1 MSDYLLL
8 LFGVLLVV
16 GTGLFV
22 ASEFAI
28 INLDRVDL
36 ESRRSAGEK
45 GLDLSIRAVA
55 TTATQLSSAQ
65 LGITLTVLLTGF
77 VSEPALSRLLYPSL
91 SNLGLSESGTEVFAT
106 VLAMAI
112 ATVASFL
119 LGELVPKNMAL
130 SAPKKVLKGVAPFQL
145 GFTFI
150 FKFLIVFLNNN
161 GNFILRRFGIE
172 PKEELSVARSAEE
185 LTSLVRRSASLGT
198 LESDT
203 AKLIEKTLTLTSLLA
218 SDIMT
223 PRPQMHTLEREQS
236 AKDLI
241 DLARESGHSRF
252 PILGE
257 DSDDIVGVAHVK
269 HAVAIPPQRRA
280 QVPVSAI
287 MVEPVRVPET
297 MPLDRLILTLRGRGL
312 QFGVVVDEYGGTAGI
327 ATLEDAVEE
336 LIGDLSD
343 EHDRTKAH
351 IVQYSD
357 GSASFSGLARPGEL
371 REIGLKIS
379 DDEDYDTIAGFVMSE
394 LGKIPQ
400 DGDVVELPTGQL
412 KVIRMDGRRVDRIK
426 YQPSE
431 EDND

>member
-91 SNLGLSESGTEVFAT
+91 SYLGFSESGTEVFAT

-112 ATVASFL
+112 ATIASFL

-130 SAPKKVLKGVAPFQL
+130 SAPKKVLKAVAPFQL

-269 HAVAIPPQRRA
+269 QAVAIPPQRRA

-357 GSASFSGLARPGEL
+357 GSASFSGLARPGEM

>member
-36 ESRRSAGEK
+36 ESKRSAGEK

-106 VLAMAI
+106 VVAMTI

-269 HAVAIPPQRRA
+269 QAVAIPPQRRA

>member
-8 LFGVLLVV
+8 LFGVLLVI

-36 ESRRSAGEK
+36 ESKRSSGEK

-91 SNLGLSESGTEVFAT
+91 STLGFSASGTEIFAT
-106 VLAMAI
+106 VLAMTI
-112 ATVASFL
+112 ATIASFL

-130 SAPKKVLKGVAPFQL
+130 SEPKKVLKAVAPFQL

-150 FKFLIVFLNNN
+150 FKFLIFFLNNN

-203 AKLIEKTLTLTSLLA
+203 AKLIEKTLTLTTLLA

-236 AKDLI
+236 AQDLVN
-241 DLARESGHSRF
+241 LARESGHSRF

-269 HAVAIPPQRRA
+269 QAVAIPPERRG
-280 QVPVSAI
+280 QVPVTAI

-426 YQPSE
+426 YQPAE

>member
-45 GLDLSIRAVA
+45 GLDLSIRAVS

-106 VLAMAI
+106 VVAMTI

-130 SAPKKVLKGVAPFQL
+130 SAPKKVLKAVAPFQL

-269 HAVAIPPQRRA
+269 QAVAIPPQRRA

>member
-1 MSDYLLL
+1 LSDYLLL
-8 LFGVLLVV
+8 LFGVLLVI

-22 ASEFAI
+22 ANEFAI

-36 ESRRSAGEK
+36 ESKRSSGEK

-91 SNLGLSESGTEVFAT
+91 STLGFSASGTEIFAT
-106 VLAMAI
+106 VLAMTI
-112 ATVASFL
+112 ATIASFL

-130 SAPKKVLKGVAPFQL
+130 SEPKKVLKAVAPFQL

-203 AKLIEKTLTLTSLLA
+203 AKLIEKTLTLTTLLA

-236 AKDLI
+236 AQDLVN
-241 DLARESGHSRF
+241 LARESGHSRF

-269 HAVAIPPQRRA
+269 QAVAIPPERRA
-280 QVPVSAI
+280 QVPVTAI

-426 YQPSE
+426 YQPAE

>member
-22 ASEFAI
+22 AIEFAI

-91 SNLGLSESGTEVFAT
+91 SYLGFSESGTEVFAT

-130 SAPKKVLKGVAPFQL
+130 SAPKKVLKAGAPFQL
-145 GFTFI
+145 GYTFI

-203 AKLIEKTLTLTSLLA
+203 AKLIEKTLTLASLLA
-218 SDIMT
+218 SDIMS

-269 HAVAIPPQRRA
+269 QAVAIPPQRRA

>member
-8 LFGVLLVV
+8 LFGVLLVI

-28 INLDRVDL
+28 INLDRVEL
-36 ESRRSAGEK
+36 ESRRAGGER

-77 VSEPALSRLLYPSL
+77 VAEPALSRILEPSL
-91 SNLGLSESGTEVFAT
+91 SVFNLSDRGISIFAT
-106 VLAMAI
+106 VLAMLI
-112 ATVASFL
+112 ATLASFL
-119 LGELVPKNMAL
+119 FGELVPKNMAL
-130 SAPKKVLKGVAPFQL
+130 SSPKKVLKAVAPFQL
-145 GFTFI
+145 GFTFT
-150 FKFLIVFLNNN
+150 FKFLILFLNNN
-161 GNFILRRFGIE
+161 GNWILRKFGIE
-172 PKEELSVARSAEE
+172 PKEELSLARSAEE
-185 LTSLVRRSASLGT
+185 LTSLVRRSATLGT

-203 AKLIEKTLTLTSLLA
+203 AKLLEKTLSMTSLLA

-223 PRPQMHTLEREQS
+223 PRPQMHTIEREQT
-236 AKDLI
+236 AQDLVT
-241 DLARESGHSRF
+241 LARQTGHSRF

-269 HAVAIPPQRRA
+269 QAVAIPLERRS
-280 QVPVSAI
+280 QVPVTAI

-336 LIGDLSD
+336 LIGELAD

-357 GSASFSGLARPGEL
+357 GSASFSGLARPSEL
-371 REIGLKIS
+371 REIGLKIA

-400 DGDVVELPTGQL
+400 DGDVVELPTGEL

-426 YQPSE
+426 YQPAGDDS
-431 EDND
+431 D

>member
-91 SNLGLSESGTEVFAT
+91 SDLGFSESGTEVFAT

-130 SAPKKVLKGVAPFQL
+130 SAPKKVLKAVAPFQL

-269 HAVAIPPQRRA
+269 QAVAIPPHRRA

>member
-45 GLDLSIRAVA
+45 GLDLSIRAVS

-106 VLAMAI
+106 VVAMTI

-269 HAVAIPPQRRA
+269 QAVAIPPQRRA

>member
-8 LFGVLLVV
+8 LFGVLLVI

-36 ESRRSAGEK
+36 ESKRSSGEK

-91 SNLGLSESGTEVFAT
+91 STLGFSASGTEIFAT
-106 VLAMAI
+106 VLAMTI
-112 ATVASFL
+112 ATIASFL

-130 SAPKKVLKGVAPFQL
+130 SEPKKVLKAVAPFQL

-203 AKLIEKTLTLTSLLA
+203 AKLIEKTLTLTTLLA

-236 AKDLI
+236 AQDLVN
-241 DLARESGHSRF
+241 LARESGHSRF

-269 HAVAIPPQRRA
+269 QAVAIPPQRRA
-280 QVPVSAI
+280 QVPVTAI

-426 YQPSE
+426 YQPVE

>member
-36 ESRRSAGEK
+36 ESRRSAGQK

-77 VSEPALSRLLYPSL
+77 VSEPALSRILYPSL

-106 VLAMAI
+106 VLAMTI

-130 SAPKKVLKGVAPFQL
+130 SSPRKVLKAVAPFQL
-145 GFTFI
+145 GFTFV

-161 GNFILRRFGIE
+161 GNFILRKVGIE

-236 AKDLI
+236 AKDLV
-241 DLARESGHSRF
+241 DLARETGHSRF

-269 HAVAIPPQRRA
+269 QAVAIPPERRA

-297 MPLDRLILTLRGRGL
+297 MPLDRLILTLRGRGF

-336 LIGDLSD
+336 LIGELSD

>member
-8 LFGVLLVV
+8 LFGVLLVI

-28 INLDRVDL
+28 INLDRVEL
-36 ESRRSAGEK
+36 ESRRASGEK

-77 VSEPALSRLLYPSL
+77 VTEPALSRILEPNLTG
-91 SNLGLSESGTEVFAT
+91 LGLSQDGISIFAT
-106 VLAMAI
+106 ILAMLI

-130 SAPKKVLKGVAPFQL
+130 SSPKRVLRAVAPFQL
-145 GFTFI
+145 GFTFV
-150 FKFLIVFLNNN
+150 FKFLILFLNNN
-161 GNFILRRFGIE
+161 GNWILRRFGIE

-185 LTSLVRRSASLGT
+185 LTSLVRRSATLGT

-203 AKLIEKTLTLTSLLA
+203 AKLLEKTLSMTSLLA

-223 PRPQMHTLEREQS
+223 PRPQMHTIEREQS
-236 AKDLI
+236 AQDLVR
-241 DLARESGHSRF
+241 LAKETGNSRF
-252 PILGE
+252 PVLGE
-257 DSDDIVGVAHVK
+257 DSDDIIGVAHLK
-269 HAVAIPPQRRA
+269 QAVAIPLDRRA
-280 QVPVSAI
+280 QVPVTAI

-297 MPLDRLILTLRGRGL
+297 MPLDRLILTLRGKGL

-327 ATLEDAVEE
+327 VTLEDAVEE
-336 LIGDLSD
+336 LIGELAD

-357 GSASFSGLARPGEL
+357 GSASFSGLARPSEL
-371 REIGLKIS
+371 REIGLNIA

-400 DGDVVELPTGQL
+400 DGDVVELPTGEL

-426 YQPSE
+426 YQPGGD
-431 EDND
+431 DND

>member
-106 VLAMAI
+106 VVAMTI

-269 HAVAIPPQRRA
+269 QAVAIPPHRRA

>member
-8 LFGVLLVV
+8 LFGVLLVI

-28 INLDRVDL
+28 INLDRVEL
-36 ESRRSAGEK
+36 ESRRSSGEK

-91 SNLGLSESGTEVFAT
+91 STLGISAAGTEIFAT
-106 VLAMAI
+106 VLAMTI

-130 SAPKKVLKGVAPFQL
+130 SEPKKVLKAVAPFQL

-161 GNFILRRFGIE
+161 GNFILRKVGIE

-236 AKDLI
+236 AQDLVN
-241 DLARESGHSRF
+241 LARESGHSRF

-269 HAVAIPPQRRA
+269 QAVAIPLERRA
-280 QVPVSAI
+280 QVPVTAI

-426 YQPSE
+426 YQPAE

>member
-8 LFGVLLVV
+8 LFGVLLVI

-28 INLDRVDL
+28 INLDRVEL
-36 ESRRSAGEK
+36 ESRRSSGEK

-91 SNLGLSESGTEVFAT
+91 STLGISAAGTEIFAT
-106 VLAMAI
+106 VLAMTI

-119 LGELVPKNMAL
+119 FGELVPKNMAL
-130 SAPKKVLKGVAPFQL
+130 SEPKKVLKAVAPFQL

-161 GNFILRRFGIE
+161 GNFILRKVGIE

-236 AKDLI
+236 AQDLVN
-241 DLARESGHSRF
+241 LARESGHSRF

-269 HAVAIPPQRRA
+269 QAVAIPPERRA
-280 QVPVSAI
+280 QVPVTAI

-426 YQPSE
+426 YQPAE

>member
-8 LFGVLLVV
+8 LFGVLLVI

-36 ESRRSAGEK
+36 ESKRSSGEK

-91 SNLGLSESGTEVFAT
+91 STLGFSASGTEIFAT
-106 VLAMAI
+106 LLAMTI
-112 ATVASFL
+112 ATIASFL

-130 SAPKKVLKGVAPFQL
+130 SEPKKVLKAVAPFQL

-185 LTSLVRRSASLGT
+185 LTSLLRRSASLGT

-203 AKLIEKTLTLTSLLA
+203 AKLIEKTLTLTTLLA

-236 AKDLI
+236 AQDLVN
-241 DLARESGHSRF
+241 LARESGHSRF

-269 HAVAIPPQRRA
+269 QAVAIPPQRRA
-280 QVPVSAI
+280 QVPVTAI

-426 YQPSE
+426 YQPAE

>member
-8 LFGVLLVV
+8 LFGVLLVI

-28 INLDRVDL
+28 INLDRVEL
-36 ESRRSAGEK
+36 ESRRASGEK

-77 VSEPALSRLLYPSL
+77 VTEPALSRILEPNLTG
-91 SNLGLSESGTEVFAT
+91 LGLSPDGISIFAT
-106 VLAMAI
+106 ILAMVI

-130 SAPKKVLKGVAPFQL
+130 SSPKRVLRAVAPFQL
-145 GFTFI
+145 GFTFV
-150 FKFLIVFLNNN
+150 FKFLILFLNNN
-161 GNFILRRFGIE
+161 GNWILRRFGIE

-185 LTSLVRRSASLGT
+185 LTSLVRRSATLGT

-203 AKLIEKTLTLTSLLA
+203 AKLLEKTLSMTSLLA

-223 PRPQMHTLEREQS
+223 PRPQMHTIEREQS
-236 AKDLI
+236 AQDLVS
-241 DLARESGHSRF
+241 LAKETGNSRF
-252 PILGE
+252 PVLGE
-257 DSDDIVGVAHVK
+257 DSDDIIGVAHLK
-269 HAVAIPPQRRA
+269 QAVAIPLDRRA
-280 QVPVSAI
+280 QVPVTAI

-297 MPLDRLILTLRGRGL
+297 MPLDRLILTLRGKGL

-327 ATLEDAVEE
+327 VTLEDAVEE
-336 LIGDLSD
+336 LIGELAD

-357 GSASFSGLARPGEL
+357 GSASFSGLARPSEL
-371 REIGLKIS
+371 REIGLNIA

-400 DGDVVELPTGQL
+400 DGDVVELPTGEL

-426 YQPSE
+426 YQPGGD
-431 EDND
+431 DND

>member
-106 VLAMAI
+106 VVAMTI

-130 SAPKKVLKGVAPFQL
+130 SAPKKVLKAVAPFQL

-269 HAVAIPPQRRA
+269 QAVAIPPQRRA

>member
-8 LFGVLLVV
+8 LFGVLLVI

-36 ESRRSAGEK
+36 ESKRSSGEK

-91 SNLGLSESGTEVFAT
+91 STLGFSASGTEIFAT
-106 VLAMAI
+106 VLAMTI
-112 ATVASFL
+112 ATIASFL

-130 SAPKKVLKGVAPFQL
+130 SEPKKVLKAVAPFQL

-185 LTSLVRRSASLGT
+185 LTSLLRRSASLGT

-203 AKLIEKTLTLTSLLA
+203 AKLIEKTLTLTTLLA

-236 AKDLI
+236 AQDLVN
-241 DLARESGHSRF
+241 LARESGHSRF

-269 HAVAIPPQRRA
+269 QAVAIPPERRA
-280 QVPVSAI
+280 QVPVTAI

-426 YQPSE
+426 YQPVE

>member
-45 GLDLSIRAVA
+45 GLDLSIRAVS

-91 SNLGLSESGTEVFAT
+91 SNLGFSESGTEVFAT

-130 SAPKKVLKGVAPFQL
+130 SAPKKVLKAVAPFQL

-269 HAVAIPPQRRA
+269 QAVAIPPQRRA

>member
-1 MSDYLLL
+1 LSDYLLL

-91 SNLGLSESGTEVFAT
+91 SDLGFSESGTEVFAT

-112 ATVASFL
+112 ATIASFL

-130 SAPKKVLKGVAPFQL
+130 SAPKKVLKAVAPFQL

-269 HAVAIPPQRRA
+269 QAVAIPPQRRA

>member
-91 SNLGLSESGTEVFAT
+91 SYLGFSESGTEVFAT

-112 ATVASFL
+112 ATIASFL

-130 SAPKKVLKGVAPFQL
+130 SAPKKVLKAVAPFQL

-269 HAVAIPPQRRA
+269 QAVAIPPHRRA

>member
-1 MSDYLLL
+1 
-8 LFGVLLVV
+8 
-16 GTGLFV
+16 V

-91 SNLGLSESGTEVFAT
+91 SDLGFSESGTEVFAT
-106 VLAMAI
+106 ILAMAI

-130 SAPKKVLKGVAPFQL
+130 SAPKKVLKAVAPFQL

-269 HAVAIPPQRRA
+269 QAVAIPPQRRA

>member
-1 MSDYLLL
+1 LSDYLLL

-106 VLAMAI
+106 VVAMTI

-269 HAVAIPPQRRA
+269 QAVAIPPQRRA

>member
-106 VLAMAI
+106 VVAMTI

-161 GNFILRRFGIE
+161 GNFILRKFGIE

-269 HAVAIPPQRRA
+269 QAVAIPPQRRA

>member
-1 MSDYLLL
+1 
-8 LFGVLLVV
+8 
-16 GTGLFV
+16 
-22 ASEFAI
+22 
-28 INLDRVDL
+28 
-36 ESRRSAGEK
+36 
-45 GLDLSIRAVA
+45 
-55 TTATQLSSAQ
+55 
-65 LGITLTVLLTGF
+65 VLLTGF

-106 VLAMAI
+106 VVAMTI

-269 HAVAIPPQRRA
+269 QAVAIPPQRRA

>member
-1 MSDYLLL
+1 
-8 LFGVLLVV
+8 
-16 GTGLFV
+16 
-22 ASEFAI
+22 
-28 INLDRVDL
+28 
-36 ESRRSAGEK
+36 
-45 GLDLSIRAVA
+45 
-55 TTATQLSSAQ
+55 
-65 LGITLTVLLTGF
+65 
-77 VSEPALSRLLYPSL
+77 
-91 SNLGLSESGTEVFAT
+91 
-106 VLAMAI
+106 MAI

-130 SAPKKVLKGVAPFQL
+130 SAPKKVLKAVAPFQL
-145 GFTFI
+145 AFTFI

-185 LTSLVRRSASLGT
+185 LTSLVRRSATLGT

-236 AKDLI
+236 AKDLV

-269 HAVAIPPQRRA
+269 QAVAIPPERRA
-280 QVPVSAI
+280 QVPVTAI

-412 KVIRMDGRRVDRIK
+412 RVIRMDGRRVDRIK

>member
-8 LFGVLLVV
+8 LFGVLLVI

-28 INLDRVDL
+28 INLDRVEL
-36 ESRRSAGEK
+36 ESRRSSGEK

-91 SNLGLSESGTEVFAT
+91 STLGISAAGTEIFAT
-106 VLAMAI
+106 VLAMTI

-119 LGELVPKNMAL
+119 FGELVPKNMAL
-130 SAPKKVLKGVAPFQL
+130 SEPKKVLKAVAPFQL

-161 GNFILRRFGIE
+161 GNFILRKVGIE

-236 AKDLI
+236 AQDLVN
-241 DLARESGHSRF
+241 LARESGHSRF

-269 HAVAIPPQRRA
+269 QAVAIPLERRA
-280 QVPVSAI
+280 QVPVTAI

-426 YQPSE
+426 YQPAE

>member
-1 MSDYLLL
+1 LSDYLLL

-106 VLAMAI
+106 VVAMTI

>member
-8 LFGVLLVV
+8 LFGVLLVI

-36 ESRRSAGEK
+36 ESRRSSGEK

-91 SNLGLSESGTEVFAT
+91 STLGFSASGTEIFAT
-106 VLAMAI
+106 VLAMTI
-112 ATVASFL
+112 ATIASFL

-130 SAPKKVLKGVAPFQL
+130 SEPKKVLKAVAPFQL

-203 AKLIEKTLTLTSLLA
+203 AKLIEKTLTLTTLLA

-236 AKDLI
+236 AQDLVN
-241 DLARESGHSRF
+241 LARESGHSRF

-269 HAVAIPPQRRA
+269 QAVAIPPERRA
-280 QVPVSAI
+280 QVPVTAI

-426 YQPSE
+426 YQPAE

>member
-8 LFGVLLVV
+8 LFGVLLVI

-36 ESRRSAGEK
+36 ESKRSSGEK

-77 VSEPALSRLLYPSL
+77 VSEPALSRILYPSL
-91 SNLGLSESGTEVFAT
+91 SSLGFSAAGTEVFAT

-130 SAPKKVLKGVAPFQL
+130 SAPKKVLKAVAPFQL

-185 LTSLVRRSASLGT
+185 LTSLVRRSATLGT

-236 AKDLI
+236 AKDLV
-241 DLARESGHSRF
+241 DLARESGRSRF

-269 HAVAIPPQRRA
+269 QAVAIPPERRA
-280 QVPVSAI
+280 QVPVTAI

-371 REIGLKIS
+371 REIGMKIS

-412 KVIRMDGRRVDRIK
+412 RVIRMDGRRVDRIK

>member
-1 MSDYLLL
+1 LSDYLLL

-91 SNLGLSESGTEVFAT
+91 SNLGFSESGTEVFAT
-106 VLAMAI
+106 VVAMTI

>member
-1 MSDYLLL
+1 LSDYLLL

-36 ESRRSAGEK
+36 ESRRSAGQK

-77 VSEPALSRLLYPSL
+77 VSEPALSRILYPSL

-106 VLAMAI
+106 VLAMTI
-112 ATVASFL
+112 ATVVSFL

-130 SAPKKVLKGVAPFQL
+130 SSPRKVLKAVAPFQL
-145 GFTFI
+145 GFTFV

-161 GNFILRRFGIE
+161 GNFILRKVGIE

-236 AKDLI
+236 AKDLV
-241 DLARESGHSRF
+241 DLARETGHSRF

-269 HAVAIPPQRRA
+269 QAVAIPPERRA

-297 MPLDRLILTLRGRGL
+297 MPLDRLILTLRGRGF

-336 LIGDLSD
+336 LIGELSD

>member
-8 LFGVLLVV
+8 LFGVLLVI

-28 INLDRVDL
+28 INLDRVEL
-36 ESRRSAGEK
+36 ESRRSSGEK

-91 SNLGLSESGTEVFAT
+91 STLGISAAGTEIFAT
-106 VLAMAI
+106 VLAMTI

-130 SAPKKVLKGVAPFQL
+130 SEPKKVLKAVAPFQL

-161 GNFILRRFGIE
+161 GNFILRKVGIE

-236 AKDLI
+236 AQDLVN
-241 DLARESGHSRF
+241 LARVSGHSRF

-269 HAVAIPPQRRA
+269 QAVAIPPERRA
-280 QVPVSAI
+280 QVPVTAI

-426 YQPSE
+426 YQPAE

>member
-1 MSDYLLL
+1 LSDYLLL

-91 SNLGLSESGTEVFAT
+91 SDLGFSESGTEVFAT

-130 SAPKKVLKGVAPFQL
+130 SAPKKVLKAVAPFQL

-269 HAVAIPPQRRA
+269 QAVAIPPQRRA

>member
-1 MSDYLLL
+1 MSDYLIL
-8 LFGVLLVV
+8 LFGALLVA

-28 INLDRVDL
+28 INVDRVDL
-36 ESRRSAGEK
+36 ESKRDAGER
-45 GLDLSIRAVA
+45 GLDRSIKAVK
-55 TTATQLSSAQ
+55 TTATQLSAAQ

-77 VSEPALSRLLYPSL
+77 VAEPALSRLLAPSL
-91 SNLGLSESGTEVFAT
+91 SGLGLSEDGVS
-106 VLAMAI
+106 VLAVILAMTI
-112 ATVASFL
+112 ATVISFL

-130 SAPKKVLKGVAPFQL
+130 SSPKKVLKAVAPFQL

-150 FKFLIVFLNNN
+150 FKWLIVFLNEN
-161 GNFILRRFGIE
+161 GNWILRRFGIE
-172 PKEELSVARSAEE
+172 PKEELSVARTAEE
-185 LTSLVRRSASLGT
+185 LTSLVRRSANLGT

-203 AKLIEKTLTLTSLLA
+203 AKLLEKTLSMTSLLA

-223 PRPQMHTLEREQS
+223 PRPQMQTLEREQT
-236 AKDLI
+236 AGDLVA
-241 DLARESGHSRF
+241 LARETGHSRF

-269 HAVAIPPQRRA
+269 NAVAIPLERRS
-280 QVPVSAI
+280 QVPITAI
-287 MVEPVRVPET
+287 MVEPIRVPET

-336 LIGDLSD
+336 LIGELAD

-357 GSASFSGLARPGEL
+357 GSASFSGLARPSEL
-371 REIGLKIS
+371 REIGLNIA

-400 DGDVVELPTGQL
+400 DGDVVELPTGEL

-426 YQPSE
+426 YQPGGDDVE
-431 EDND
+431 

>member
-106 VLAMAI
+106 VVAMTI

-269 HAVAIPPQRRA
+269 QAVAIPPQRRA

-412 KVIRMDGRRVDRIK
+412 KVIRMDGRKVDRIK